1 MTNEALTLMLVYG
14 GVAGALL
21 WLTVRQWRKPTAT
34 ADVPRTFF
42 IDAKHALQT
51 PMNDIVALNEQLLQ
65 RVQDPQARD
74 ILLHTR
80 ASAEHLRAVIHDLLT
95 PAPTQTGA
103 AAAGDVGAISI
114 RTQDCRVSEVVQN
127 AVGMLA
133 YRAQVQGLDYQC
145 QIDADVPTW
154 IHTDPHRLTQVLLNL
169 LGNAL
174 KFTPTGSV
182 HLQVQRQNAG
192 VLLAVQ
198 DTGIGIAE
206 EKQGLLF
213 QRFTQADDTVQSR
226 FGGTGL
232 GLYISE
238 HIVRRLGG
246 QMGFSSETGKGSR
259 FWVWLPLQG
268 DNERHQ
274 RVS

>member
-1 MTNEALTLMLVYG
+1 MTNDAMVLLLVDG
-14 GVAGALL
+14 FTAGVLL
-21 WLTVRQWRKPTAT
+21 WLTVCQWRKPKAT
-34 ADVPRTFF
+34 ANTLHTAG
-42 IDAKHALQT
+42 IDMKQALQT
-51 PMNDIVALNEQLLQ
+51 PMNTIIDVNEALLL

-80 ASAEHLRAVIHDLLT
+80 ASAKHMRVIIQDLLQ
-95 PAPTQTGA
+95 PTGQVA
-103 AAAGDVGAISI
+103 AAATVEAAEEDEEDIAISI
-114 RTQDCRVSEVVQN
+114 RTEDCNLSEVVQN
-127 AVGMLA
+127 AVDMLA
-133 YRAQVQGLDYQC
+133 YRAQMQGLDYQC
-145 QIDADVPTW
+145 QIDPDVPTW

-169 LGNAL
+169 LGNAI
-174 KFTPTGSV
+174 KFTPRGAV
-182 HLQVQRQNAG
+182 HLQVQQQNQG
-192 VLLAVQ
+192 VLFAVQ

-213 QRFTQADDTVQSR
+213 QRFTQADETVQGR

-259 FWVWLPLQG
+259 FWAWLPLHSG
-268 DNERHQ
+268 
-274 RVS
+274 